1 MVREEH
7 PLDAITL
14 IKNDHRT
21 VDQLFKKFQKS
32 KGAEQK
38 KLAKQIITELS
49 IHAAMEEELIYPLM
63 KDEELV
69 DEDTILEAHEEH
81 HIVKL
86 SLMELQ
92 QMGPKDEGFEAKVNV
107 LGELVR
113 HHVKE
118 EEGEMLPKLRKLGK
132 ERLSE
137 LAEQI
142 MEAKAAAPKEPQM
155 GDYDRSVMVG
165 SFGASM
171 Q

>member
-1 MVREEH
+1 
-7 PLDAITL
+7 LDAITL
-14 IKNDHRT
+14 IKNDHHT
-21 VDQLFKKFQKS
+21 VDQLFRKFEKTKKSADK
-32 KGAEQK
+32 K

-49 IHAAMEEELIYPLM
+49 IHAAVEEELLYPLM

-69 DEDTILEAHEEH
+69 DEDEILEAHEEH

-92 QMGPKDEGFEAKVNV
+92 QMGPQDEGFDAKVMV

-113 HHVKE
+113 HHVRE

-142 MEAKAAAPKEPQM
+142 VEAKVGAPKQPQM
-155 GDYDRSVMVG
+155 GDYDRSVMVS
-165 SFGASM
+165 SFGSSM

>member
-1 MVREEH
+1 M
-7 PLDAITL
+7 DAITL
-14 IKNDHRT
+14 IKKDHRT
-21 VDQLFKKFQKS
+21 VDQLFKKFEKS
-32 KGAEQK
+32 NGGDKK

-49 IHAAMEEELIYPLM
+49 IHAAVEEELVYPLM

-69 DEDTILEAHEEH
+69 DEDEIMEAHEEH

-92 QMGPKDEGFEAKVNV
+92 QMGPRDEGFDAKVNV

-118 EEGEMLPKLRKLGK
+118 EESAMLPKLRKIGK

-137 LAEQI
+137 LAERI
-142 MEAKAAAPKEPQM
+142 MDAKSGAPKTPQM
-155 GDYDRSVMVG
+155 GDYDRAVMVE
-165 SFGASM
+165 SFGTSM

>member
-1 MVREEH
+1 
-7 PLDAITL
+7 LDAITL

-21 VDQLFKKFQKS
+21 VDQLCKKFEKA
-32 KGAEQK
+32 KGAEKK

-49 IHAAMEEELIYPLM
+49 IHAAVEEELVYPLM

-69 DEDTILEAHEEH
+69 DEDMLLEAHEEH
-81 HIVKL
+81 HMVKL

-92 QMGPKDEGFEAKVNV
+92 QMGPRDEGFDAKVSV
-107 LGELVR
+107 LAEMVR

-132 ERLSE
+132 QRLEE

-142 MEAKAAAPKEPQM
+142 MEAKASAPKQPQM
-155 GDYDRSVMVG
+155 GEYDRNVMVQ
-165 SFGASM
+165 SFGSM
-171 Q
+171 MQ